1 MNQARVRFDQQAP
14 PSKSDRRSWFCL
26 IAFVALAS
34 PVGAQTKD
42 ISDGP
47 LKSLSILALGA
58 LDGRAVIKTPDNKM
72 HVLKLGDVIPGTQ
85 ATVSQILADKL
96 VVEDVV
102 ETGLQQT
109 VWITKGGADG
119 KVIVQRMSMEAAAPQ
134 VSTRTTLV
142 FKAVEPDSKNKDKK
156 KGDK

>member
-1 MNQARVRFDQQAP
+1 MCVSIQKKLLFV
-14 PSKSDRRSWFCL
+14 L
-26 IAFVALAS
+26 LVVVVVALDA
-34 PVGAQTKD
+34 PRVLGAPAVTD
-42 ISDGP
+42 SLD
-47 LKSLSILALGA
+47 SLSIMALGA

-72 HVLKLGDVIPGTQ
+72 QVLKLGDVIPGTQ

-96 VVEDVV
+96 IVDDVV
-102 ETGLQQT
+102 ETGLHQT

-134 VSTRTTLV
+134 VSTRPNLV